1 MPRRTPL
8 TDAALRQIYADTIDP
23 LYGYVSRRCGGDRQL
38 AEDVT
43 QETWLRAVRD
53 WRAGGAPETPIAWL
67 TTVARNLILNHAR
80 RQVPLALD
88 DLTPGQV
95 LAAVEASDV
104 TESAAIAKLV
114 TRALAR
120 VPEREARLLE
130 LFHFERQRVGQI
142 AGALGVSERAI
153 EGRLRR
159 ARERLRRELELTLKT
174 EGGLS

>member
-1 MPRRTPL
+1 MRRRTPL

-53 WRAGGAPETPIAWL
+53 WRAAGAPASPIAWL
-67 TTVARNLILNHAR
+67 TTVARNLVLNHAR
-80 RQVPLALD
+80 RHVPLAHD

-104 TESAAIAKLV
+104 TESAAIATLV

-130 LFHFERQRVGQI
+130 LFHFERQRVAQI
-142 AGALGVSERAI
+142 AGA
-153 EGRLRR
+153 
-159 ARERLRRELELTLKT
+159 
-174 EGGLS
+174 